1 MKISF
6 CCDHGGFIAK
16 DAVFNYLKSKGHEV
30 VDFGTFSDE
39 SCDYPDYAYPTAEA
53 VGKGECDFGILICGT
68 GIGMSICA
76 NKVKGVRC
84 AHVTNLFC
92 AEVTRQHNNSNM
104 IAMGARINTVEEIV
118 SFIDKFL
125 TTEFELGG
133 RHETRVGKV
142 KAYEQK

>member
-6 CCDHGGFIAK
+6 CCDHGGFVAK
-16 DAVFNYLKSKGHEV
+16 EAVFNYLKNNGYEI
-30 VDFGTFSDE
+30 VDFGTNSDA
-39 SCDYPDYAYPTAEA
+39 SCDYPDFAYPASESVA
-53 VGKGECDFGILICGT
+53 NGECDFGILICGT

-84 AHVTNLFC
+84 AHVTNIFC

-118 SFIDKFL
+118 SFVDKFL
-125 TTEFELGG
+125 TTEFQGG
-133 RHETRVGKV
+133 RHENRVAKIN
-142 KAYEQK
+142 AYEQK

>member
-6 CCDHGGFIAK
+6 CCDHGGIVAK
-16 DAVFNYLKSKGHEV
+16 ESVLNYLKANGHEV
-30 VDFGTFSDE
+30 VDFGTYSDA
-39 SCDYPDYAYPTAEA
+39 SCDYPDYAYPCAEA
-53 VGKGECDFGILICGT
+53 VANGECQRGILICGT

-84 AHVTNLFC
+84 AHVTDLFC

-104 IAMGARINTVEEIV
+104 IALGARINTVDEIV

-125 TTEFELGG
+125 KTDFDGG
-133 RHETRVGKV
+133 RHEIRVGKIN
-142 KAYEQK
+142 AYENK

>member
-16 DAVFNYLKSKGHEV
+16 DAVFNYLKNNGHEV
-30 VDFGTFSDE
+30 VDFGTFSEE
-39 SCDYPDYAYPTAEA
+39 SCDYPDFAYPCAEL
-53 VGKGECDFGILICGT
+53 VGKGECDYGILICGT

-104 IAMGARINTVEEIV
+104 IALGARINSVEEIV
-118 SFIDKFL
+118 AFIDKFL
-125 TTEFELGG
+125 TTDFEGG
-133 RHETRVGKV
+133 RHQKRVDKIN
-142 KAYEQK
+142 AYEQK

>member
-16 DAVFNYLKSKGHEV
+16 EAVFNYLKSKGHEV

-84 AHVTNLFC
+84 ANVFVDDHARL
-92 AEVTRQHNNSNM
+92 ARLHNNANVIAFGARFLSFEQASNM
-104 IAMGARINTVEEIV
+104 LKI
-118 SFIDKFL
+118 FL
-125 TTEFELGG
+125 ETEFEGN
-133 RHETRVGKV
+133 RHCKRVDLLDQYK
-142 KAYEQK
+142 